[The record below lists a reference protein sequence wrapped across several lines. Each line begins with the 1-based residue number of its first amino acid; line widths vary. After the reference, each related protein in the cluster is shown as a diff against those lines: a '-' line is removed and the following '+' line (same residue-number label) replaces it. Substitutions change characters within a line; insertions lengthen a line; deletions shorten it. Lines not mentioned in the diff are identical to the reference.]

1 MHQNGD
7 NAAAPPRAFRSPKSR
22 PLFSAMPSRKS
33 GPIDYNALSDLLR
46 PLAERGEVR
55 RYSKGTLVLD
65 EGDRG
70 DELFIV
76 LSGELRAF
84 TGSDSGRHITYAL
97 YGPGD
102 YLGEMGL
109 DGGPRMASVEAL
121 SDTICAVVDRAT
133 LTQYIGERPAFA
145 MELIA
150 GVIRRTRVTSL
161 AANQFALND
170 AYGRLKRWLDASA
183 LAQFDGTRLVREPL
197 VDVDLAQRLGCSLE
211 MVASILRD
219 LEHAA
224 IIALEDG
231 RVRVLREL
239 PSHW

>member
-1 MHQNGD
+1 
-7 NAAAPPRAFRSPKSR
+7 
-22 PLFSAMPSRKS
+22 MPSRKP
-33 GPIDYNALSDLLR
+33 GPIDYNALPELLR

-55 RYSKGTLVLD
+55 RYRKGALVLD

-70 DELFIV
+70 DQLFIV
-76 LSGELRAF
+76 LAGELRAF

-109 DGGPRMASVEAL
+109 DGGTRMASVEAL
-121 SDTICAVVDRAT
+121 SDAICAVVEKPA
-133 LTQYIGERPAFA
+133 LMHYIGERPAFA

-150 GVIRRTRVTSL
+150 GVIRRARVASL
-161 AANQFALND
+161 AANQYALNE
-170 AYGRLKRWLDASA
+170 AYLRLKRWLDASA
-183 LAQFDGTRLVREPL
+183 LAEFDGTRLVREPL
-197 VDVDLAQRLGCSLE
+197 TDVDLAQRLGCSLE
-211 MVASILRD
+211 VVGSILRD

-231 RVRVLREL
+231 RLRVLREL
-239 PSHW
+239 PAHW

>member
-1 MHQNGD
+1 L
-7 NAAAPPRAFRSPKSR
+7 ASSKP
-22 PLFSAMPSRKS
+22 
-33 GPIDYNALSDLLR
+33 GPIDFNAVPGLLR
-46 PLAERGEVR
+46 PLAERGEIR
-55 RYSKGTLVLD
+55 RFRQGTLVLD

-70 DELFIV
+70 DQLFIV
-76 LSGELRAF
+76 LAGELRAF

-121 SDTICAVVDRAT
+121 SEATCSIVDRAT
-133 LTQYIGERPAFA
+133 LLQYIGERPVFA

-150 GVIRRTRVTSL
+150 GVIRRARVSSL
-161 AANQFALND
+161 AASQYAIND
-170 AYGRLKRWLDASA
+170 AYLRLKRWVDATA
-183 LAQFDGTRLVREPL
+183 LAEPDGSRLVHEP
-197 VDVDLAQRLGCSLE
+197 VGPADLAQRLGTSQE

-224 IIALEDG
+224 IIALEDS
-231 RVRVLREL
+231 RLRILREL
-239 PSHW
+239 PNHW